1 MMTIVIIFSN
11 EFSGIPSE
19 WHTVWILIRPTVLT
33 VFIQIQT
40 VFKLS
45 LAGKKVNMMHTGD
58 RRLLK
63 RAWTSAGLASCH
75 SRHHGNRHFGT
86 VDISG
91 TNILGDI
98 IALTHLIHTST
109 KNGL

>member
-1 MMTIVIIFSN
+1 MTIVIIFSN

-45 LAGKKVNMMHTGD
+45 LEGKKVNTMHTGD

-63 RAWTSAGLASCH
+63 RAWTSAPVLQVAI
-75 SRHHGNRHFGT
+75 
-86 VDISG
+86 VDIMG
-91 TNILGDI
+91 IDIL
-98 IALTHLIHTST
+98 AQ
-109 KNGL
+109 

>member
-45 LAGKKVNMMHTGD
+45 LAGKKVNTMRTGD

-63 RAWTSAGLASCH
+63 QGMDIRPVLQVAI
-75 SRHHGNRHFGT
+75 
-86 VDISG
+86 VDIMG
-91 TNILGDI
+91 IDIL
-98 IALTHLIHTST
+98 AQ
-109 KNGL
+109 

>member
-1 MMTIVIIFSN
+1 MMTIVIFFSN

-45 LAGKKVNMMHTGD
+45 LADTYWGSEIAEMGMDIHPV
-58 RRLLK
+58 LQV
-63 RAWTSAGLASCH
+63 AI
-75 SRHHGNRHFGT
+75 
-86 VDISG
+86 VDIMG
-91 TNILGDI
+91 IDIL
-98 IALTHLIHTST
+98 AQ
-109 KNGL
+109 

>member
-1 MMTIVIIFSN
+1 MMTIVIFFSN

-45 LAGKKVNMMHTGD
+45 LAGKKVNTIHTGD

-63 RAWTSAGLASCH
+63 WAWTSTRSCK
-75 SRHHGNRHFGT
+75 
-86 VDISG
+86 
-91 TNILGDI
+91 LP
-98 IALTHLIHTST
+98 
-109 KNGL
+109 

>member
-33 VFIQIQT
+33 VIIQIQT

-45 LAGKKVNMMHTGD
+45 LAGKKVNTMHTAPAKFCSTNW
-58 RRLLK
+58 R
-63 RAWTSAGLASCH
+63 C
-75 SRHHGNRHFGT
+75 SRT
-86 VDISG
+86 V
-91 TNILGDI
+91 LEC
-98 IALTHLIHTST
+98 LELF
-109 KNGL
+109 

>member
-45 LAGKKVNMMHTGD
+45 LAGKKVNTMHTGD
-58 RRLLK
+58 L
-63 RAWTSAGLASCH
+63 
-75 SRHHGNRHFGT
+75 
-86 VDISG
+86 DISG

>member
-1 MMTIVIIFSN
+1 MTIVIIFSN

-45 LAGKKVNMMHTGD
+45 LAGKKVNTMHTGD
-58 RRLLK
+58 R
-63 RAWTSAGLASCH
+63 SAETGMDIRPVLQVAI
-75 SRHHGNRHFGT
+75 
-86 VDISG
+86 VDIMG
-91 TNILGDI
+91 IDIL
-98 IALTHLIHTST
+98 AQ
-109 KNGL
+109 

>member
-19 WHTVWILIRPTVLT
+19 WHTVWIQIRPTVLT
-33 VFIQIQT
+33 VFIQIQI

-45 LAGKKVNMMHTGD
+45 LAGKKVNTMHTRD

-63 RAWTSAGLASCH
+63 WAWTSARSCK
-75 SRHHGNRHFGT
+75 
-86 VDISG
+86 
-91 TNILGDI
+91 LP
-98 IALTHLIHTST
+98 
-109 KNGL
+109 

>member
-45 LAGKKVNMMHTGD
+45 LAGKMLIQCILMMAETGMD
-58 RRLLK
+58 IRPVLQV
-63 RAWTSAGLASCH
+63 AI
-75 SRHHGNRHFGT
+75 
-86 VDISG
+86 VDIMEID
-91 TNILGDI
+91 IL
-98 IALTHLIHTST
+98 AQ
-109 KNGL
+109 

>member
-1 MMTIVIIFSN
+1 MTIVIIFSN

-45 LAGKKVNMMHTGD
+45 LAGKKVNTMHYWGSEIAETGMD
-58 RRLLK
+58 IRPVLQV
-63 RAWTSAGLASCH
+63 AI
-75 SRHHGNRHFGT
+75 
-86 VDISG
+86 VDIMG
-91 TNILGDI
+91 IDIL
-98 IALTHLIHTST
+98 AQ
-109 KNGL
+109 